1 MAVADVKTLNG
12 AAAAAQAETQGESQ
26 TPEPKVPED
35 SEQAPAAPGGAVAGA
50 SKAHS
55 CEVFVNRLAIVWAL
69 TSLVRDTA
77 VNFTAPYILGFLSCY
92 ASQIAFDLYQNG
104 VPNPSRSFVVFM
116 TTLDK
121 YQFWLTILVLASS
134 LFGFMFVKTF
144 ILSAADFVSGSFISW
159 FTKEIE
165 VRKQA
170 KKAAILA
177 VIERASGVGP
187 PPRDPTPSSSPVE
200 SID

>member
-1 MAVADVKTLNG
+1 MESVLVHLRKLRVDLLLLFSLLGLMVFG
-12 AAAAAQAETQGESQ
+12 A
-26 TPEPKVPED
+26 
-35 SEQAPAAPGGAVAGA
+35 
-50 SKAHS
+50 
-55 CEVFVNRLAIVWAL
+55 
-69 TSLVRDTA
+69 
-77 VNFTAPYILGFLSCY
+77 
-92 ASQIAFDLYQNG
+92 
-104 VPNPSRSFVVFM
+104 
-116 TTLDK
+116 
-121 YQFWLTILVLASS
+121 
-134 LFGFMFVKTF
+134 TF

>member
-12 AAAAAQAETQGESQ
+12 AAAAAKPETEQGESQ
-26 TPEPKVPED
+26 TPEPEVPED
-35 SEQAPAAPGGAVAGA
+35 SPEQAPAAPGGAA
-50 SKAHS
+50 KARS
-55 CEVFVNRLAIVWAL
+55 CEVFVNRLAFVWAL

-92 ASQIAFDLYQNG
+92 ASQIALDLYQNG

-116 TTLDK
+116 KTLDK
-121 YQFWLTILVLASS
+121 YQLWLTILVLASL